1 MRPVLTQLELLDTL
15 HGQHAGLLGKDF
27 DAYRNHTYRLV
38 NFCAAQLAAPDG
50 DSLQKM
56 QVAAAFHDLGI
67 WSARTFD
74 YLPPSDALA
83 QAWLAANGRQAWSED
98 VGGMINKHHK
108 ITASSGSEL
117 VEAFRRA
124 DWTDVTWGVISHGT
138 PRALR
143 RAVFAAFPDAG
154 FHAMLLKLSF
164 KRLLTH
170 PLSPLPMM
178 RW

>member
-1 MRPVLTQLELLDTL
+1 MAHILTQLPLLDTL
-15 HGQHAGLLGKDF
+15 HGQHAALLGKDF

-38 NFCAAQLAAPDG
+38 NFCAAQLDADDEA
-50 DSLQKM
+50 LQKM

-67 WSARTFD
+67 WSAHTFD
-74 YLPPSDALA
+74 YLPPSDAQA
-83 QAWLAANGRQAWSED
+83 QAWLNANGKQAWSAD
-98 VGGMINKHHK
+98 IAGMINEHHK
-108 ITASSGSEL
+108 ITATNGSPL

-124 DWTDVTWGVISHGT
+124 DWADVTFGVINHGI

-143 RAVFAAFPDAG
+143 REVFAAFPDAG
-154 FHAMLLKLSF
+154 FHAMLLKLSA

-170 PLSPLPMM
+170 PWSPLPMM

>member
-1 MRPVLTQLELLDTL
+1 MPPLLTQLELLDTL

-27 DAYRNHTYRLV
+27 TAYRNHTYRLA
-38 NFCAAQLAAPDG
+38 NFCAAQLNAG
-50 DSLQKM
+50 HETLQKI

-67 WSARTFD
+67 WSAHTFD

-83 QAWLAANGRQAWSED
+83 QAWLAANGKQAWSAD
-98 VGGMINKHHK
+98 VAAMINEHHK
-108 ITASSGSEL
+108 ITASSGNAL

-124 DWTDVTWGVISHGT
+124 DWADVTLGVISHGI

-143 RAVFAAFPDAG
+143 RQVYAAFPDAG
-154 FHAMLLKLSF
+154 FHAMLLKLSA

-170 PLSPLPMM
+170 PWNPLPMM

>member
-38 NFCAAQLAAPDG
+38 NFCAAQLTAPNDEA
-50 DSLQKM
+50 LQKM

-67 WSARTFD
+67 WSAHTFD

-83 QAWLAANGRQAWSED
+83 QAWLTANGKQAWSGEIA
-98 VGGMINKHHK
+98 GMINQHHK
-108 ITASSGSEL
+108 ITASGGSPL

-124 DWTDVTWGVISHGT
+124 DWTDVTWGVIHHDI

-143 RAVFAAFPDAG
+143 REVFATFPDAG
-154 FHAMLLKLSF
+154 FHAMLLKLSL

>member
-1 MRPVLTQLELLDTL
+1 MAVLTRLELLDAL
-15 HGQHAGLLGKDF
+15 HQQHAGLLGKDF

-38 NFCAAQLAAPDG
+38 NFCAAQVGGESDQEA
-50 DSLQKM
+50 LQKM

-74 YLPPSDALA
+74 YLPPSAALA
-83 QAWLAANGRQAWSED
+83 ETWLAANGRQAWSAD
-98 VGGMINKHHK
+98 VAGMINEHHK
-108 ITASSGSEL
+108 ITASAGGAL

-124 DWTDVTWGVISHGT
+124 DWADVTWGVISHGI

-143 RAVFAAFPDAG
+143 REVFAAFPDAG
-154 FHAMLLKLSF
+154 FHAMLLKLSAR
-164 KRLLTH
+164 RLLSH
-170 PLSPLPMM
+170 PWNPLPMM

>member
-1 MRPVLTQLELLDTL
+1 MAHILTQLPLLDTL

-38 NFCAAQLAAPDG
+38 NFCAAQLDANDEA
-50 DSLQKM
+50 LEKM

-67 WSARTFD
+67 WSAHTFD

-83 QAWLAANGRQAWSED
+83 QTWLNANGKQAWGED
-98 VGGMINKHHK
+98 IAGMVNEHHK
-108 ITASSGSEL
+108 ITATHGCPL
-117 VEAFRRA
+117 IEAFRRA
-124 DWTDVTWGVISHGT
+124 DWTDVTFGVINHGI

-143 RAVFAAFPDAG
+143 REVFATFPDAG
-154 FHAMLLKLSF
+154 FHAMLLKLSA

-170 PLSPLPMM
+170 PWSPLPMM

>member
-1 MRPVLTQLELLDTL
+1 MAPILTQLPLLDTL

-38 NFCAAQLAAPDG
+38 NFCAAQLDASDEA
-50 DSLQKM
+50 LEKM

-67 WSARTFD
+67 WSAHTFD

-83 QAWLAANGRQAWSED
+83 QAWLSANGKQAWSVD
-98 VGGMINKHHK
+98 IAGMINEHHK
-108 ITASSGSEL
+108 ITTSGGSQL

-124 DWTDVTWGVISHGT
+124 DWTDVTFGVINHGI
-138 PRALR
+138 PRAVR
-143 RAVFAAFPDAG
+143 RQVFATFPDAG
-154 FHAMLLKLSF
+154 FHAMLLKLSA

-170 PLSPLPMM
+170 PWSPLPMM